1 MATSP
6 SDLDTFPPK
15 AADRQRTSTTV
26 PFVMV
31 DSSSK
36 SDLQWMEIVGGGSA
50 PFRLSFR
57 ILFRELLVHLSL
69 PFSYI
74 FIKCFHPDSGTFLWN
89 HQLIFFGFN
98 DAKARQSGRIS
109 EHKTRLGRASLFVVE
124 LCRMMWVLGL
134 PTAMLLGVAVVVY
147 VQQLDERD
155 IKHDWISYSYYPEV
169 TLIFVM
175 SLIKTFFVSLK
186 WALFPSSF
194 IDLLRRER
202 APHEVLRNQQV
213 LAQLSPTLVQTLW
226 SKFTHCP
233 VFVTVL
239 IVMQPAPG
247 IGEALLKM
255 PTHLNFQGDLA
266 AR

>member
-1 MATSP
+1 
-6 SDLDTFPPK
+6 
-15 AADRQRTSTTV
+15 
-26 PFVMV
+26 MV

-50 PFRLSFR
+50 PLCVSFR
-57 ILFRELLVHLSL
+57 ILFRELLFHLSL

-98 DAKARQSGRIS
+98 EAKARQSGQIF
-109 EHKTRLGRASLFVVE
+109 EHKTRLRRVSLFVVE

-134 PTAMLLGVAVVVY
+134 PTAMLAGVATVVY
-147 VQQLDERD
+147 VQQRAEGNM
-155 IKHDWISYSYYPEV
+155 KHDWIAYSYYPEV
-169 TLIFVM
+169 TLIFVI

-186 WALFPSSF
+186 WALFPTSF

-202 APHEVLRNQQV
+202 APHEVLRNQQC
-213 LAQLSPTLVQTLW
+213 LAQWSPTLVQTLW
-226 SKFTHCP
+226 SKFINCP